1 MNYSEMDN
9 QALQT
14 ATGDYVARLSKLT
27 NLQFDSAADNKGVLI
42 VGNYGTG
49 KSHMLSMISG
59 LAEYPDMT
67 AVDGLPA
74 PFRGELLTLS
84 FEPCAFG

>member
-27 NLQFDSAADNKGVLI
+27 NLQFDS
-42 VGNYGTG
+42 
-49 KSHMLSMISG
+49 
-59 LAEYPDMT
+59 
-67 AVDGLPA
+67 
-74 PFRGELLTLS
+74 R
-84 FEPCAFG
+84 CAFRFGQP